1 MPSPSNNISFI
12 IDGVLF
18 EYDDEKNRI
27 NIQKHGLSFE
37 TAARVFFDYDR
48 LELYD
53 ESHSTEEERY
63 NTIGDLNAGGMVI
76 GSPNGVDAEIVFV
89 VYTERQRTML
99 NGKETDVIRII
110 SARLANS
117 FERGLYYGKRY

>member
-1 MPSPSNNISFI
+1 M
-12 IDGVLF
+12 
-18 EYDDEKNRI
+18 
-27 NIQKHGLSFE
+27 
-37 TAARVFFDYDR
+37 FFDYDR